1 MDPRLNVV
9 TLGVR
14 DFTRAVHF
22 YRDGL
27 GWKPV
32 VEMGDFVLFELG
44 SVALA
49 LFPRDLLAKDAGVKS
64 GPRAFG
70 GVTLAQ
76 NVASREEV
84 DRVIASACA
93 AGATLLR
100 RASVKEWGGYS
111 GYFADPDGQPWE
123 IAYAPGIEL
132 DDRGRLVFR
141 RTRRPRPKTGGERS
155 RRASRGLRHPP

>member
-1 MDPRLNVV
+1 MDPRLNIV

-14 DFTRAVHF
+14 DLARAVRF

-27 GWKPV
+27 GWKPA

-44 SVALA
+44 GAALA
-49 LFPRDLLAKDAGVKS
+49 LHPQDLLAEDAGVTP

-100 RASVKEWGGYS
+100 GASEKEWGGYS

-123 IAYAPGIEL
+123 IAYNPHFRL
-132 DDRGRLVFR
+132 DHRGRLVF
-141 RTRRPRPKTGGERS
+141 
-155 RRASRGLRHPP
+155 

>member
-1 MDPRLNVV
+1 MEPRLNIV

-14 DFTRAVHF
+14 DLGRAVRF

-27 GWKPV
+27 GWKPS
-32 VEMGDFVLFELG
+32 VEVGDFVLFELSG
-44 SVALA
+44 VALA
-49 LFPRDLLAKDAGVKS
+49 LHPLDLLAEDAGTS
-64 GPRAFG
+64 PGPSAFG

-100 RASVKEWGGYS
+100 SASQKHWGGYS
-111 GYFADPDGQPWE
+111 GYFADPDGYPWE
-123 IAYAPGIEL
+123 IAHNPHFRL
-132 DDRGRLVFR
+132 DDRGRLVF
-141 RTRRPRPKTGGERS
+141 
-155 RRASRGLRHPP
+155 